1 MTMASANIPVTTRD
15 ATTLPRVVRDL
26 ARTARIGREITR
38 PGLPPVME
46 PPTLGDQMPV
56 TKAQG
61 GTMSEFMDQAKKLAS
76 EHSEQADQGLDKA
89 AEMAGEKT
97 GGKYDS
103 QIQAGEQKVEDY
115 LGVQDQ
121 DNQGNQDNQGQ

>member
-1 MTMASANIPVTTRD
+1 
-15 ATTLPRVVRDL
+15 
-26 ARTARIGREITR
+26 
-38 PGLPPVME
+38 
-46 PPTLGDQMPV
+46 
-56 TKAQG
+56 
-61 GTMSEFMDQAKKLAS
+61 MSEFMDEAKKLAS

-103 QIQAGEQKVEDY
+103 QIQAGEQKAEDF

-121 DNQGNQDNQGQ
+121 ETGQPGQPGTVARARAPARHDGGPPAARCPAPSPAGRPGQ

>member
-1 MTMASANIPVTTRD
+1 MIMASANIPVTTRD
-15 ATTLPRVVRDL
+15 VTTLPRVVRGSRQDGQDGL
-26 ARTARIGREITR
+26 EITR

-46 PPTLGDQMPV
+46 PPTLGNQMPI
-56 TKAQG
+56 TQAQG

-76 EHSEQADQGLDKA
+76 EHSDQADQGLDKA

-121 DNQGNQDNQGQ
+121 DNQDNQGQ

>member
-1 MTMASANIPVTTRD
+1 
-15 ATTLPRVVRDL
+15 
-26 ARTARIGREITR
+26 
-38 PGLPPVME
+38 
-46 PPTLGDQMPV
+46 
-56 TKAQG
+56 
-61 GTMSEFMDQAKKLAS
+61 MSEFMDQAKKLAS
-76 EHSEQADQGLDKA
+76 EHSEQADEGLDKA

-121 DNQGNQDNQGQ
+121 DNQDNQDNQGQ

>member
-1 MTMASANIPVTTRD
+1 
-15 ATTLPRVVRDL
+15 
-26 ARTARIGREITR
+26 
-38 PGLPPVME
+38 
-46 PPTLGDQMPV
+46 
-56 TKAQG
+56 
-61 GTMSEFMDQAKKLAS
+61 MSEFMDQAKKLAS

-121 DNQGNQDNQGQ
+121 DNRITRDSRPARHDGGRAARCHAPSPAGRPDR